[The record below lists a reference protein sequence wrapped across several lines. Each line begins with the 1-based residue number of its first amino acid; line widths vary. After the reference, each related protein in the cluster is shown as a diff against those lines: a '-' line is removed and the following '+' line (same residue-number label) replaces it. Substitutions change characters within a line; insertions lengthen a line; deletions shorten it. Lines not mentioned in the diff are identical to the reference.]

1 MFGSTF
7 LAGCSVILRTLEGL
21 LAPSATSATPS
32 TPARGFYQY
41 SPTSNQAYSVSA
53 PSTAISVVEKEE
65 EDDSLECP
73 PSPPV
78 SDSSSVYSQSSSD
91 LFDSDTDCDDE
102 EKLDAPLPARSRAF
116 ALKLA
121 ALHFWLSRSDLS
133 SAVLAQVRSFGIR
146 MIESEETYELQ
157 YEQLRL
163 NVKAAKFVEPEN
175 VRNDRLRDR
184 LSRALEDFANAQQQA
199 SHPAPST
206 ETETE
211 QSSQADSV
219 ARLYWPAQSHSRSI
233 SSAVSLIAS
242 IDSHTIDLSRARSFI
257 RRAPSSSRRVPTPSE
272 WATRSLG
279 KSESLLRP
287 TLDGSVRPAY
297 RAYKRREQHAQATA
311 RIASLS
317 RPVDFSARACS
328 GAGADSEVQRQGSR
342 KFAGIPVANPSA
354 TPSTAIGLG
363 RPPALDKSTA
373 APRSRIPI
381 PIATPTKTPTPTST
395 TSTSGPAQRAR
406 KSYGAIEQQ
415 RRPPFRV

>member
-1 MFGSTF
+1 
-7 LAGCSVILRTLEGL
+7 
-21 LAPSATSATPS
+21 
-32 TPARGFYQY
+32 
-41 SPTSNQAYSVSA
+41 
-53 PSTAISVVEKEE
+53 
-65 EDDSLECP
+65 
-73 PSPPV
+73 
-78 SDSSSVYSQSSSD
+78 
-91 LFDSDTDCDDE
+91 
-102 EKLDAPLPARSRAF
+102 
-116 ALKLA
+116 
-121 ALHFWLSRSDLS
+121 
-133 SAVLAQVRSFGIR
+133 

-199 SHPAPST
+199 SHPAPSP

-257 RRAPSSSRRVPTPSE
+257 RRAPSSSRRVPTPSG

-297 RAYKRREQHAQATA
+297 RAYKRREQHAQAMT
-311 RIASLS
+311 RIASVS
-317 RPVDFSARACS
+317 RPVDSAPRSCS
-328 GAGADSEVQRQGSR
+328 GADAVSEVQRQRSR
-342 KFAGIPVANPSA
+342 KFTGIPVASSSA
-354 TPSTAIGLG
+354 TPSKAIGLG
-363 RPPALDKSTA
+363 QPPALAKPA
-373 APRSRIPI
+373 ATPRSRIPV
-381 PIATPTKTPTPTST
+381 PIASLIKTSTPTST
-395 TSTSGPAQRAR
+395 TSSSDPAQRLR
-406 KSYGAIEQQ
+406 KSYGEIEPR
-415 RRPPFRV
+415 RRPLRI

>member
-133 SAVLAQVRSFGIR
+133 RAVLAQVRSFGIR

-184 LSRALEDFANAQQQA
+184 LSRALDDFANAQRQA
-199 SHPAPST
+199 PHLAQLA
-206 ETETE
+206 EAE
-211 QSSQADSV
+211 QSSEDDSV

-311 RIASLS
+311 RIASVS

-395 TSTSGPAQRAR
+395 TSTSGPAQRVR
-406 KSYGAIEQQ
+406 RSYGKIEPR
-415 RRPPFRV
+415 RRPHFRV